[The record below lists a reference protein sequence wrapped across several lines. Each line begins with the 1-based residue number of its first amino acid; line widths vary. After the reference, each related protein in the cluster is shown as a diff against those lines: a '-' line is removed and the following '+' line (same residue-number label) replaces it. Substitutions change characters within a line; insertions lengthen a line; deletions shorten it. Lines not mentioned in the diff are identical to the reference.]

1 MTVGKKYTVAFHRV
15 SNFDGPPW
23 TFTSVLDTFDFS
35 QTFEY
40 EAGFVTTSVVHKYKE
55 NPTMYYGV
63 DNPHTASPDTTNE
76 TGTRVVVTFFYT
88 VGTEPNLGTKTI
100 DQMFTDAKTAAG
112 Y

>member
-40 EAGFVTTSVVHKYKE
+40 EAGFVTTSVVHKYKT
-55 NPTMYYGV
+55 NPTMKYGV
-63 DNPHTASPDTTNE
+63 DQPPATNPDPNNE
-76 TGTRVVVTFFYT
+76 TDIRVVVTFFYT
-88 VGTEPNLGTKTI
+88 VGTEPNLTTKTI